1 MSGLQRYIRTTLI
14 GGVLV
19 VLPLFVFVNLLV
31 WLATWIGGKTEPVA
45 EFVADDMHLPIW
57 VGQALTIGAIL
68 VACFA
73 LGAIVRTRFGNRAF
87 NWLERNTVQ
96 RVPGYQPVKEIVS
109 YLGKRDQNPFARPVL
124 VDIGGGIR
132 LTGFLSDEGAL
143 GPTVFVPTAP
153 NPTTGLILHVS
164 PEQVQRVLLPGGDV
178 LKTVIA
184 CGAGSQRLLRSIAL
198 ARPAVDLAGS
208 APTR

>member
-1 MSGLQRYIRTTLI
+1 MASQHHYIRTTLI

-19 VLPLFVFVNLLV
+19 VLPLFVFANLLL
-31 WLATWIGGKTEPVA
+31 WLGTWVAGKTAPLADLVAGELELPV
-45 EFVADDMHLPIW
+45 W
-57 VGQALTIGAIL
+57 VGHALTISTIL
-68 VACFA
+68 LACFV
-73 LGAIVRTRFGNRAF
+73 LGAIVSTRFGNRAF

-124 VDIGGGIR
+124 VSLGDGVR
-132 LTGFLSDEGAL
+132 LTGFLADEGAE
-143 GPTVFVPTAP
+143 GTTIFVPTGP

-164 PEQVQRVLLPGGDV
+164 PEQVQRVAIPGSDV

-184 CGAGSQRLLRSIAL
+184 CGAGSQRLLRSVMQPDAEL
-198 ARPAVDLAGS
+198 ADT
-208 APTR
+208 APSI

>member
-1 MSGLQRYIRTTLI
+1 MSGLQRYLRTTLI

-19 VLPLFVFVNLLV
+19 VLPLFVFVNLIV
-31 WLATWIGGKTEPVA
+31 WLATWIGGKTAPVA

-132 LTGFLSDEGAL
+132 LTGFLSDDGAL
-143 GPTVFVPTAP
+143 GPTIFVPTGP

-164 PEQVQRVLLPGGDV
+164 PEQVQRVMLPGSDV

-184 CGAGSQRLLRSIAL
+184 CGAGSQRLLRSIVQPGVERADT
-198 ARPAVDLAGS
+198 ARS
-208 APTR
+208 R